1 MKVCEAARKN
11 CYMKETIDKMTIGE
25 LEDEEHQQGEERH

>member
-11 CYMKETIDKMTIGE
+11 CHMKETFDKMTIGE
-25 LEDEEHQQGEERH
+25 LEDEERQQEEERH